1 MGAQL
6 LAKQQPSSA
15 SVVSLI
21 FLTYKSDSSPQGFHS
36 SGNAKHTLKCSQ
48 SPSTRLQVKEAHP
61 VSPPWCWGEKMLT
74 AFHQLSLDI
83 LLPIPY
89 SPYTSISTLWYP
101 HVRWEGKGL
110 TMSFASHGE
119 GFIPLFGTWEHL
131 AFTVLFL
138 ACLGDPVPNGT
149 VPPNSRSCH
158 CPIRTYH
165 IRSERSTSIYQYWHL
180 CAWRFPLKV
189 RKTSLF
195 PPKVDQKFQRMNSPY
210 KRPSASEWWEVVYK
224 IPRSLTPELE

>member
-21 FLTYKSDSSPQGFHS
+21 FLTYKSDSGPQGFIPLLR
-36 SGNAKHTLKCSQ
+36 GCKACSQ
-48 SPSTRLQVKEAHP
+48 VFSETLHHASGEGSTPRLSPMVLGRKKT
-61 VSPPWCWGEKMLT
+61 LT
-74 AFHQLSLDI
+74 AFHQLSLETSSSQFPTLHI
-83 LLPIPY
+83 LPLQP
-89 SPYTSISTLWYP
+89 SGTLMLGERLR
-101 HVRWEGKGL
+101 VSKQVL

-119 GFIPLFGTWEHL
+119 GFISLFGTWEHL
-131 AFTVLFL
+131 ALTVLFL
-138 ACLGDPVPNGT
+138 ACLGDPVPTGT

-165 IRSERSTSIYQYWHL
+165 IKSERSTSIYQCWHL
-180 CAWRFPLKV
+180 CARRFPLKV
-189 RKTSLF
+189 RKTSLL

-210 KRPSASEWWEVVYK
+210 KWPSASE
-224 IPRSLTPELE
+224 